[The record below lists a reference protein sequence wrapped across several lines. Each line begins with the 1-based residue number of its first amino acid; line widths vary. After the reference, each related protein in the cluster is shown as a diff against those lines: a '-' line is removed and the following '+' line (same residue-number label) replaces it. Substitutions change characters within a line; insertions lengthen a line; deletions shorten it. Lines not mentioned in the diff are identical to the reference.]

1 MTGPEIVQFAAA
13 VNGAFK
19 PDEVISLLLRLNLKF
34 TDYVTANLP
43 FPRQLEELVGA
54 ANSQAWVAQL
64 VLEVVRERP
73 ANHLVKQ
80 FLATYPGWDPAKSL
94 PSAHPCDALRVFG
107 GKSFIGRP
115 DLRKF
120 LKRMISGD
128 SKNMLLV
135 TGERRKIGKTYS
147 KEMVSFLSASQQP
160 SGVVYI
166 DLDTDNYD
174 PAKLASEIAK
184 TMRLDVGGMPSRG
197 QQQASRWN
205 QDLSNWLIP
214 EVPDSRRVVWWIILD
229 GFRQR
234 MPSEEVQDL
243 IAQIAQRVQGTQ
255 DYRLILIDYTYSL
268 PVAVSG
274 FMFREKVVPIQKE
287 EVQHFLEQVHQQK
300 HGSAPADEELADY
313 VTGVYQKLAEYTQQY
328 PDMTD
333 NHLLLN
339 MAVTDAMEIIREG

>member
-13 VNGAFK
+13 VNGAFTV
-19 PDEVISLLLRLNLKF
+19 DEVISLLLRLNRRF
-34 TDYVTANLP
+34 TDHVTANLP

-64 VLEVVRERP
+64 VFEVVRDRP
-73 ANHLVKQ
+73 GNASVAQ
-80 FLATYPGWDPAKSL
+80 FLARYPGWDPAKSP

-120 LKRMISGD
+120 LKRMSSGD
-128 SKNMLLV
+128 DKNMLLV
-135 TGERRKIGKTYS
+135 MGERRKIGKTYS
-147 KEMVSFLSASQQP
+147 KEMISFLSVNQPP
-160 SGVVYI
+160 SGVIYI
-166 DLDTDNYD
+166 DLDTDSYD
-174 PAKLASEIAK
+174 PGKLAGDIAK
-184 TMRLDVGGMPSRG
+184 KMRLDVAGMPTRG

-205 QDLSNWLIP
+205 QDLSSWLVP
-214 EVPDSRRVVWWIILD
+214 EVPDPRRIVWWMVLD
-229 GFRQR
+229 GFRQK

-255 DYRLILIDYTYSL
+255 DYRLIVIDYNYPL

-274 FMFREKVVPIQKE
+274 FMFTERIAPIGRD
-287 EVQHFLEQVHQQK
+287 EVQSFLQQVHQQK
-300 HGSAPADEELADY
+300 HGSLPADQELADY
-313 VTGVYQKLAEYTQQY
+313 MTGVYEKLAEYAQQY
-328 PDMTD
+328 PDMAE

-339 MAVTDAMEIIREG
+339 MAVTDAVEVIREG